1 MQGIVAHVGPEPALS
16 AAPCVQ
22 GNPSG
27 FWFKTLHHHSQ
38 RLVDGEQR
46 DPCRGIEWSQGQGGC
61 RLSWAKLAV
70 PILPPCWPQKVTPAG
85 LESPQP
91 LHREGVDDRKMGV
104 GLIEKQDTSHGCSSW
119 VVEMISAGSCVERPE
134 RRCSGDNIHDK
145 QMQKCGGCWTAPVS
159 AGLSDVRVVGTHT
172 FEEGHRVSGS
182 TEVRRGPNQGVL
194 STVLLGGH
202 LFLESRV
209 SSPHSLG
216 LSLFLPAFIAAVV
229 QGRHQGYAVVPN
241 AAL

>member
-1 MQGIVAHVGPEPALS
+1 MLALNPRCLQHPACEGIPLGFGLK
-16 AAPCVQ
+16 PCITT
-22 GNPSG
+22 PSG
-27 FWFKTLHHHSQ
+27 WWMESREILAEGLSGP
-38 RLVDGEQR
+38 RAREAV
-46 DPCRGIEWSQGQGGC
+46 GC
-61 RLSWAKLAV
+61 PGLSWLSPSCLLVGHKKS
-70 PILPPCWPQKVTPAG
+70 PPAG

-229 QGRHQGYAVVPN
+229 KGRHQGYAVVPN